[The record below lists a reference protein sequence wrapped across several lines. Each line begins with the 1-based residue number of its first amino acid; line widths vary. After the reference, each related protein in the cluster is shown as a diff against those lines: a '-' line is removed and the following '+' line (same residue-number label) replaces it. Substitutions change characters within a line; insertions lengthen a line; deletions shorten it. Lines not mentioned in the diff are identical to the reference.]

1 MKFVKGVKFKICPKC
16 KFWVEKNQGCNHMK
30 CRWGTDF
37 CYLCGDFMDR
47 MNVFITI
54 WRLVFYFI
62 LLDFLYIHQ
71 NIYNEVLQFKK

>member
-37 CYLCGDFMDR
+37 CYLCGDFMD
-47 MNVFITI
+47 MT
-54 WRLVFYFI
+54 
-62 LLDFLYIHQ
+62 
-71 NIYNEVLQFKK
+71 KKHVCQK